1 MKIFGREPAVIIGAI
16 GTLITLLVSFKIPGF
31 DAGIGAALTALITAV
46 IIAFTTRPIGP
57 SLFVA
62 VIVPAAALFYQYG
75 VHLSDQMIAAL
86 SAVVLA
92 GFTLFGIRP
101 QVTPKADPAPTT
113 PTSGDVR

>member
-16 GTLITLLVSFKIPGF
+16 GTLITLFVSFKIPGF
-31 DAGIGAALTALITAV
+31 SAGIGAALTALITA
-46 IIAFTTRPIGP
+46 IITAVTTRPIGP

-62 VIVPAAALFYQYG
+62 IVVPASALFYQYG

-86 SAVVLA
+86 SAVILA
-92 GFTLFGIRP
+92 GFTLFGVRA

-113 PTSGDVR
+113 PASGDVR